1 MLCARGAAIE
11 VEIGTTLSKGVC
23 NRWRPSG
30 VPPPLGRKAVSLS
43 TPEDILRKIPLILGV
58 ISFIL
63 AAVIFRFGTG
73 ARRVYSEVFLVILS
87 VIMVANAMH
96 GSQDNKI

>member
-1 MLCARGAAIE
+1 
-11 VEIGTTLSKGVC
+11 
-23 NRWRPSG
+23 
-30 VPPPLGRKAVSLS
+30 
-43 TPEDILRKIPLILGV
+43 LRKIPLILGV